1 LVVNSS
7 VPANSV
13 SELVAYAKAN
23 PDKLSYGSA
32 GNGSSQ
38 HLAAELFKSL
48 AKIEMVHVSY
58 RGGAPAVNDLI
69 GGQIQVLFAPLVEVL
84 PFVEAGKLKALAVTT
99 QRRSPALPN
108 VQAISETLPGFD
120 VALWNGLLAPAR
132 TPDAIIERLHR
143 ETVASLQSQK
153 VTETLASQGSEPVGN
168 SPEELRTFIDA
179 ELIKWK
185 RLVDLSGAAIQ

>member
-1 LVVNSS
+1 VVNPSL
-7 VPANSV
+7 PANSV

-23 PDKLSYGSA
+23 PDKISYGSA

-38 HLAAELFKSL
+38 HLAAELLKSL

-69 GGQIQVLFAPLVEVL
+69 AGQIQVLFAPLVEVL
-84 PFVEAGKLKALAVTT
+84 PFVEAGKLKALGVTT
-99 QRRSPALPN
+99 LRRSPVLPN
-108 VQAISETLPGFD
+108 VQAINETLPGFD
-120 VALWNGLLAPAR
+120 IALWNGLLAPAG

-143 ETVASLQSQK
+143 ETIASLRSPNVK
-153 VTETLASQGSEPVGN
+153 EKLASQGSEPVGN
-168 SPEELRTFIDA
+168 SPAELRTFIAA

-185 RLVDLSGAAIQ
+185 GLIDLSGAAIQ